1 MKWEESEHPIFPG
14 RTAIP
19 KPPKDKEL
27 ASLRAAEKAPKAKSV
42 PTGGIQARVGIPPH
56 LAKRDMDI
64 GPMLTDDSDG
74 STTSDED
81 DPNPFDDEVVLKPQ
95 PKAPKPK
102 KPQPKAPQPKA
113 PQPKAGPAGD
123 WQQLHIEGGYL
134 DWSKNRRCL
143 NAHCAQHEGCKM
155 DRTLKSSTARG
166 RSGQGRPAAMLAL
179 WLKNP
184 CANRADHQIEKMLV
198 GGRARYDARLE
209 ARKGLQDLAATNP
222 LVAAILADEACAGDG
237 EGEEPEVV
245 P

>member
-1 MKWEESEHPIFPG
+1 
-14 RTAIP
+14 
-19 KPPKDKEL
+19 
-27 ASLRAAEKAPKAKSV
+27 
-42 PTGGIQARVGIPPH
+42 
-56 LAKRDMDI
+56 
-64 GPMLTDDSDG
+64 
-74 STTSDED
+74 
-81 DPNPFDDEVVLKPQ
+81 
-95 PKAPKPK
+95 
-102 KPQPKAPQPKA
+102 
-113 PQPKAGPAGD
+113 
-123 WQQLHIEGGYL
+123 
-134 DWSKNRRCL
+134 
-143 NAHCAQHEGCKM
+143 M

-184 CANRADHQIEKMLV
+184 CASRADHQMEKMFV

>member
-1 MKWEESEHPIFPG
+1 
-14 RTAIP
+14 
-19 KPPKDKEL
+19 
-27 ASLRAAEKAPKAKSV
+27 
-42 PTGGIQARVGIPPH
+42 
-56 LAKRDMDI
+56 
-64 GPMLTDDSDG
+64 MLTDDSDG

-81 DPNPFDDEVVLKPQ
+81 DPNPFDEVVLKPQ
-95 PKAPKPK
+95 PKTPKPK
-102 KPQPKAPQPKA
+102 KPQPKAPQPKAPQPKAPQPKA

-184 CANRADHQIEKMLV
+184 CANRADHQIEKMFV

-222 LVAAILADEACAGDG
+222 LVAAILADEACPGDG